1 MGLTRNKTV
10 REKQGSAGAIGCSVR
25 LGGAGWVGY
34 VISYF
39 IPRYPI
45 DLLYI
50 YLITII
56 GILTLVFHKS
66 NAVARTQIHSL
77 YKIPFYTRL

>member
-1 MGLTRNKTV
+1 VGMGLTRNKTV
-10 REKQGSAGAIGCSVR
+10 REKQGNAGAIGCSVR

-50 YLITII
+50 YNTASLCPLALDAT
-56 GILTLVFHKS
+56 HYAC
-66 NAVARTQIHSL
+66 NCDCAV
-77 YKIPFYTRL
+77 

>member
-1 MGLTRNKTV
+1 MGMGLTRNKTV
-10 REKQGSAGAIGCSVR
+10 REKQGNAGAIGCSVR

-50 YLITII
+50 YIYI
-56 GILTLVFHKS
+56 
-66 NAVARTQIHSL
+66 A
-77 YKIPFYTRL
+77 Y